1 MYCHKLLNLETC
13 IYNKFHLS
21 ATSGMK
27 LDRHYNIYSTTA
39 VTTWIICW
47 SRQSSFKVIACT
59 GFTISLISFLMMKR
73 IINHNILCIK
83 YFHSYYTINKSVHI
97 WGTFWRHFPM
107 TNINQSTWCYVPS
120 LVEFWGGSF
129 KCIKCIPQTRN
140 CIRGRSISCSFIHLY
155 QSKGESYIIY
165 GVFTDKFILTDYIS
179 YLPKI
184 RFFYLSYFFYELS
197 IKVNKLLITV
207 L

>member
-1 MYCHKLLNLETC
+1 
-13 IYNKFHLS
+13 
-21 ATSGMK
+21 
-27 LDRHYNIYSTTA
+27 
-39 VTTWIICW
+39 
-47 SRQSSFKVIACT
+47 
-59 GFTISLISFLMMKR
+59 
-73 IINHNILCIK
+73 
-83 YFHSYYTINKSVHI
+83 
-97 WGTFWRHFPM
+97 M

-155 QSKGESYIIY
+155 QSEGESFIIF

-184 RFFYLSYFFYELS
+184 RFFLSLIFFLS
-197 IKVNKLLITV
+197 IKYMYKGKQTIDYCFIILYAWKKKWSEKSITSREFTYSIYIWCIK
-207 L
+207 